1 MGELDGR
8 VAVVTGAA
16 AGIGLALAE
25 SLIAEGA
32 SVVMA
37 DVDGERLGQEA
48 ARFRS
53 AGAEVL
59 DVAVD
64 VGDPEAMEDLAR
76 RTVERFRR
84 VDVLCNNAGTIAFG
98 PVWEID
104 LADWDRV
111 LRVNLLSVVHGARS
125 FVPLMRDSGDDGY
138 IVNTASMA
146 AFMQL
151 GGVAPYVATKHG
163 VVGLSIAL
171 AEDLRQAG
179 SSISV
184 SVVCPGMVATA
195 FGAPGAEIPAD
206 EDLPE
211 GVISATAAAARIR
224 TAMLRRQ
231 FYVFTN
237 EDSVEVVDDRYER
250 IAAALPERRP

>member
-1 MGELDGR
+1 MSDMDGR

-25 SLIAEGA
+25 GFLAAGA
-32 SVVMA
+32 RVVMA
-37 DVDGERLGQEA
+37 DIDGDRLGREA
-48 ARFRS
+48 SRLRL
-53 AGAEVL
+53 AGAEL
-59 DVAVD
+59 LEARVD
-64 VGDPEAMEDLAR
+64 VGDPQAVDDLAR
-76 RTVERFRR
+76 RTVERFGR

-98 PVWEID
+98 PVWELD
-104 LADWDRV
+104 LAEWYRV
-111 LRVNLLSVVHGARS
+111 VRVNLLSVVHGVRS
-125 FVPLMRDSGDDGY
+125 FVPVMRANGDDGY
-138 IVNTASMA
+138 IVNIASMA

-151 GGVAPYVATKHG
+151 GGVSPYVATKHA

-171 AEDLRQAG
+171 AEDLEQAG

-195 FGAPGAEIPAD
+195 FGVPGAEIPAD

-211 GVISATAAAARIR
+211 GIISAADAATRIR
-224 TAMLRRQ
+224 AAMFRRQ

-237 EDSVEVVDDRYER
+237 DDSVDVVDDRFKR
-250 IAAALPERRP
+250 LAAALPQR